1 MRYFARL
8 AYRGTRYFGWQ
19 RQLNQ
24 ISVQEKIE
32 DTFQILL
39 RQPVEVTG
47 CGRTDA
53 GVHASDYVLH
63 FDFET
68 ELPEQFLRRLNSLL
82 PPDIV
87 FYSVHPVLPDAHAR
101 FDATSRSYE
110 YHMSGIKDP
119 FREDTVWMYR
129 FFDKLD
135 HQKLQQ
141 SVALLLDYEEFFP
154 FCKTRTDVQTMKCK
168 LRRSEWIISPDGK
181 SAVYH
186 VTSDRFLRG
195 MIRLIVGMSISV
207 ASGKLS
213 IEQVKNALDSQSRLI
228 EAVSVPPQGLF
239 LKGIQYPFF

>member
-19 RQLNQ
+19 RQPNQ
-24 ISVQEKIE
+24 ISIQEKIE
-32 DTFQILL
+32 ETLQILL
-39 RQPVEVTG
+39 RQQVEVTG
-47 CGRTDA
+47 CGRTDT
-53 GVHASDYVLH
+53 GVHAADYVLH
-63 FDFET
+63 FDLED
-68 ELPEQFLRRLNSLL
+68 ELPDQFLRRLNSLL

-87 FYSVHPVLPDAHAR
+87 FYTVNPVHPEAHAR
-101 FDATSRSYE
+101 FDAVSRSYE

-119 FREDTVWMYR
+119 FREDTVWIYR

-135 HQKLQQ
+135 PLKLQQ
-141 SVALLLDYEEFFP
+141 SASILLDYEEFFP
-154 FCKTRTDVQTMKCK
+154 FCKSNTDVQTMKCK
-168 LRRSEWIISPDGK
+168 LSKSEWILSDDKK

-213 IEQVKNALDSQSRLI
+213 IEQVKNALETQSRLI
-228 EAVSVPPQGLF
+228 DAVSVPSQGLF
-239 LKGIQYPFF
+239 LKDIQYPFF

>member
-19 RQLNQ
+19 RQLNR

-32 DTFQILL
+32 DTLQILL
-39 RQPVEVTG
+39 RKPVEVTG

-63 FDFET
+63 FDFDA
-68 ELPEQFLRRLNSLL
+68 ELPDQFLRRLNSLL

-87 FYSVHPVLPDAHAR
+87 FYSVKPVHADAHAR
-101 FDATSRSYE
+101 FDAVSRSYE

-119 FREDTVWMYR
+119 FREDTVWMNR

-135 HQKLQQ
+135 LDKLQE
-141 SVALLLDYEEFFP
+141 SASLLLNYEEFYP
-154 FCKTRTDVQTMKCK
+154 FCKSNTDVQTMKCQIS
-168 LRRSEWIISPDGK
+168 RSEWIINPDTH
-181 SAVYH
+181 SAVYLI
-186 VTSDRFLRG
+186 TSDRFLRG

-207 ASGKLS
+207 GSGKITLD
-213 IEQVKNALDSQSRLI
+213 QVKQAMDNQSRLM

-239 LKGIQYPFF
+239 LKDIRFSYF

>member
-19 RQLNQ
+19 RQPNQ
-24 ISVQEKIE
+24 ISVQEKVE
-32 DTFQILL
+32 DTLQILL
-39 RQPVEVTG
+39 RQQVEVTG

-63 FDFET
+63 FDFDA
-68 ELPEQFLRRLNSLL
+68 ELPDQFLRRLNSLL

-87 FYSVHPVLPDAHAR
+87 FYSVKPVHAEAHAR
-101 FDATSRSYE
+101 FDAVSRSYE
-110 YHMSGIKDP
+110 YHISGIKDP

-135 HQKLQQ
+135 LDKLQE
-141 SVALLLDYEEFFP
+141 SASLLLNYDEFFP
-154 FCKTRTDVQTMKCK
+154 FCKSNTDVQTMKCQ
-168 LRRSEWIISPDGK
+168 LSRSEWKITPDTR
-181 SAVYH
+181 SAVYLI
-186 VTSDRFLRG
+186 TSDRFLRG

-207 ASGKLS
+207 ASGKIS
-213 IEQVKNALDSQSRLI
+213 MEQVKQAMDNQSRLI

-239 LKGIQYPFF
+239 LKDIRFSYF